1 MKFTQPKFHEKQS
14 EGIGRRGIDWHISC
28 VISRKDNRL
37 EVTSYAHL
45 FNSCTQDWF
54 SVLSIIENL
63 MSLIIQSN
71 LGITKA
77 YRRSDEAGCYHNSS
91 LIASLRDIGDR
102 QGIKIVRCHH
112 SEPQYGKDFCDRN
125 FVSDESRIRHYCHEG
140 HNIITTHDM
149 QIALDKRP
157 VQGTTAAVFCVNEE
171 KKNMK
176 MKKIANSSSQHK
188 SEFTSD
194 DLWVWKTYNIGA
206 GKLISWESIRLCP
219 QEATSLMEETP
230 FFPTPTREMNR
241 TTNQQKKDD
250 EDEDSVECPNPQCME
265 EFHSLTELEAY
276 LNVTGHHSPAEQ
288 VRSGLY
294 NTLEI
299 D

>member
-1 MKFTQPKFHEKQS
+1 MLQGVIQEIQCSISEHSSKINDKGKEDNLQCEADIAEIKVKERKAHIMRAQNQEESKQNIFLSLQENKVFIMLDWAMKFTQPKFHEKQS

-77 YRRSDEAGCYHNSS
+77 YMRSDEAGCYHNSS

-194 DLWVWKTYNIGA
+194 DL
-206 GKLISWESIRLCP
+206 
-219 QEATSLMEETP
+219 
-230 FFPTPTREMNR
+230 
-241 TTNQQKKDD
+241 
-250 EDEDSVECPNPQCME
+250 
-265 EFHSLTELEAY
+265 
-276 LNVTGHHSPAEQ
+276 
-288 VRSGLY
+288 
-294 NTLEI
+294 
-299 D
+299 

>member
-77 YRRSDEAGCYHNSS
+77 YMRSDEAGCYHNSS

-112 SEPQYGKDFCDRN
+112 SEPQYGKDFCNRN
-125 FVSDESRIRHYCHEG
+125 FVSEESRIRHYCHEG

-206 GKLISWESIRLCP
+206 GNWFHGRVSDFVPRKQQASWRKHRSFQPQQEKWTEQPINRKKMTRMRTQLNVQILNAWRNSTASPSWKLIWMLHDITAQQSKWEADFI
-219 QEATSLMEETP
+219 T
-230 FFPTPTREMNR
+230 
-241 TTNQQKKDD
+241 
-250 EDEDSVECPNPQCME
+250 
-265 EFHSLTELEAY
+265 H
-276 LNVTGHHSPAEQ
+276 
-288 VRSGLY
+288 
-294 NTLEI
+294 
-299 D
+299 